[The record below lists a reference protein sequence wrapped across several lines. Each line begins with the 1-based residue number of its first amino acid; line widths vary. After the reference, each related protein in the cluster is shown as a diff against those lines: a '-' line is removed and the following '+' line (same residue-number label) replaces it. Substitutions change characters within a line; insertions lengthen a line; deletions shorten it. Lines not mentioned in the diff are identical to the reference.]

1 MPDEVRKVQTE
12 KLTSIMQQNAP
23 CYIYDK
29 GMITAR
35 CRELQNAMPG
45 DQLLYSIK
53 TNPFMLVV
61 KPIAAE
67 HYGADAASAEEVLCA
82 SQA

>member
-1 MPDEVRKVQTE
+1 MH
-12 KLTSIMQQNAP
+12 QNAP

-29 GMITAR
+29 GIITAR

-53 TNPFMLVV
+53 TNPFMLVI
-61 KPIAAE
+61 KTIAAE
-67 HYGADAASAEEVLCA
+67 LYGVDAASAGEVLRA